1 MKKLFTLLTL
11 AVLSI
16 GSAWAANYSD
26 ESSSVAWAFTSHED
40 LSSTN
45 TPTDAFL
52 STNVSVGSNL
62 SASTVSKNGKNNS
75 WGKTYSMV
83 MFKPIEIVAKNT
95 GEKAENTLTFTITP
109 AQGITFTPTKVSF
122 IGCNAGATGD
132 PKTAAYVVYSDNSK
146 ETVMSAV
153 NMNRDDKAEVTSPT
167 IVDYTLEHA
176 VAGKLTIKIY
186 MDALTNTSKGVAF
199 TNIVVT
205 GTVSGTPVA
214 VTTYNLTVT
223 ANDSGLGSVTG
234 AGTYAENEA
243 VTLTAS
249 AKAGGFFVKW
259 QKDGAD
265 FSGNDTESI
274 NVNVTADATYTAI
287 FGEFYSVSYNV
298 ANEYKGTS
306 ETGFSKEY
314 ANAQNKWTAP
324 QNYYAAS
331 EGLTLTK
338 WTDGTNDYIPGTEYT
353 LANSITL
360 EPVFEDKGSINIITS
375 ETKVTWPFGTGAGA
389 PTLSSEGNTQYYVQR
404 ATVAGQTIDVPIFVN
419 TVKNYGINGKT
430 GKFNNTSNSSY
441 AQVNAGTV
449 FKIPAIKNMIV
460 EYSTNQT
467 SAVGNI
473 GFTDNTSDLGGDGS
487 ALTNPTNISS
497 DNKTVSYTYTG
508 TASYLYLVDIAGGKY
523 PTNITVTYPE
533 TQTKYQAPTIAVG
546 DFNFENKGYKV
557 TITASEGTLEVSTD
571 GTNYTEQ
578 VSPYETYTTETTT
591 YYAKVTGTN
600 YDDSD
605 VAEKEVINT
614 FDSSK
619 KYVAWVYTKGY
630 GAASYTFDGD
640 PMVQALQ
647 DVYNVVEVNNS
658 ADTAPSADL
667 ANADL
672 IVCTEA
678 MTGNKALS
686 NGMKSFVGTTP
697 MIGLKM
703 FNYTKGRWSWGTPA
717 NPSPTATSFT
727 PKSQLYKVLSGV
739 TFEADGT
746 IQLSTA
752 TSGNVVQT
760 VQFGTSDT
768 TEPTDNV
775 ILGTIGDDDTKAM
788 MHAAGNYFG
797 LGLSS
802 DAWSSYTANAVTIVK
817 NAAAMLIAGED
828 LTSEVV
834 SIAITSAGW
843 ATFSCTKEV
852 AIPEGVTAY
861 VVSKKGEDKVTLS
874 EIEGYI
880 PAETGV
886 VVSGDEGTYAA
897 TITNTDASISTTN
910 YLVAWTTAGEPSEN
924 DYYTLAVDG
933 NGPLF
938 KKSSG
943 GILAAGKAYLVLPTS
958 GEARLSIDFDG
969 GVTTIAAPTAIA
981 TMEAGKAEVYNLQ
994 GQRVSTPTKGLYIV
1008 GGKKVMKK

>member
-11 AVLSI
+11 LLCTA
-16 GSAWAANYSD
+16 GMAWGDNIY
-26 ESSSVAWAFTSHED
+26 EY
-40 LSSTN
+40 TN
-45 TPTDAFL
+45 TPALNTNDYFTVAKGTSAAGTF
-52 STNVSVGSNL
+52 STPPNVTLEVTLANNTSSTITKMVKMENGTTISFTTATT
-62 SASTVSKNGKNNS
+62 SSTVYVGLFVRNAVSSNASNN
-75 WGKTYSMV
+75 KFKFDNTTYEASNSTEANSY
-83 MFKPIEIVAKNT
+83 EIVEFSNVKS
-95 GEKAENTLTFTITP
+95 GSHTITR
-109 AQGITFTPTKVSF
+109 
-122 IGCNAGATGD
+122 D
-132 PKTAAYVVYSDNSK
+132 SK
-146 ETVMSAV
+146 EVEVYYVKVVESGSALT
-153 NMNRDDKAEVTSPT
+153 KLSSPT
-167 IVDYTLEHA
+167 INF
-176 VAGKLTIKIY
+176 
-186 MDALTNTSKGVAF
+186 DAS
-199 TNIVVT
+199 T
-205 GTVSGTPVA
+205 GEVSIP
-214 VTTYNLTVT
+214 TVT
-223 ANDSGLGSVTG
+223 NATKI
-234 AGTYAENEA
+234 TYTTNGIDPTSE
-243 VTLTAS
+243 S
-249 AKAGGFFVKW
+249 
-259 QKDGAD
+259 
-265 FSGNDTESI
+265 TEY
-274 NVNVTADATYTAI
+274 DATNKPV
-287 FGEFYSVSYNV
+287 VS
-298 ANEYKGTS
+298 
-306 ETGFSKEY
+306 
-314 ANAQNKWTAP
+314 
-324 QNYYAAS
+324 
-331 EGLTLTK
+331 
-338 WTDGTNDYIPGTEYT
+338 D
-353 LANSITL
+353 
-360 EPVFEDKGSINIITS
+360 
-375 ETKVTWPFGTGAGA
+375 
-389 PTLSSEGNTQYYVQR
+389 
-404 ATVAGQTIDVPIFVN
+404 
-419 TVKNYGINGKT
+419 
-430 GKFNNTSNSSY
+430 
-441 AQVNAGTV
+441 GTV
-449 FKIPAIKNMIV
+449 FKAIAIGDGAN
-460 EYSTNQT
+460 YSNSDVTTATILLTGITCATPIINSYNGSVAITTTTPNATIKYSIDGGTTYSNYSRSFTLSSDATVTAYAERASCTNSSEA
-467 SAVGNI
+467 SANVSVLAENKSKTIYLNYNDFTIDGYTATGKANTDAEGYVLTI
-473 GFTDNTSDLGGDGS
+473 GNTSKAWSSNNINITTPKGVIREFKLSNGAQNTLTIPEGVNVTKITFYSIIHSDDHSMICGWKEVGGVNYQNGEGNYANVPMGAYNDVTDYN
-487 ALTNPTNISS
+487 TNPDVRAYPIDQTGGTITFTNAGYQMSF
-497 DNKTVSYTYTG
+497 V
-508 TASYLYLVDIAGGKY
+508 IALDVLE
-523 PTNITVTYPE
+523 I
-533 TQTKYQAPTIAVG
+533 QTKYQAPTIAVG
-546 DFNFENKGYKV
+546 DFNFENKGYEV
-557 TITASEGTLEVSTD
+557 TITASEGELQVSTD
-571 GTNYTEQ
+571 GTTYATQ
-578 VSPYETYTTETTT
+578 ASPYVTHATETTT

-667 ANADL
+667 AKADL

-686 NGMKSFVGTTP
+686 NSMKGFVGTTP

-703 FNYTKGRWSWGTPA
+703 FNYTKDRWSWGTPA

-760 VQFGTSDT
+760 VQFGTPDT
-768 TEPTDNV
+768 NAPTGNV
-775 ILGTIGDDDTKAM
+775 IMGTVGDDETKAM

-874 EIEGYI
+874 EIEGNI

-897 TITNTDASISTTN
+897 NITNTGAGISTTN
-910 YLVAWTTAGEPSEN
+910 YLVAWTTAGEPSET

-933 NGPLF
+933 GNPVF

-943 GILAAGKAYLVLPTS
+943 GTLAAGKAYLVLPTVS
-958 GEARLSIDFDG
+958 GTRLSVDFDG